1 MALAED
7 LLSEMSFA
15 EVIKMGAAAVAHS
28 LGLREIKACNHC
40 LVLALRGVSTQM
52 LCPFCFETAIEPCCY
67 AGVQLPEHII
77 REMQGAMDARR
88 PPTGVARV

>member
-28 LGLREIKACNHC
+28 LGLREIKASNHC
-40 LVLALRGVSTQM
+40 LVLALRLSTQM
-52 LCPFCFETAIEPCCY
+52 LCPFCFETAIQPCCY
-67 AGVQLPEHII
+67 AGVHLPEHII
-77 REMQGAMDARR
+77 REMQDAMDARR
-88 PPTGVARV
+88 PPTGLARV

>member
-28 LGLREIKACNHC
+28 LGLREIKGIGPEAVDSNAMP
-40 LVLALRGVSTQM
+40 VLL
-52 LCPFCFETAIEPCCY
+52 
-67 AGVQLPEHII
+67 
-77 REMQGAMDARR
+77 
-88 PPTGVARV
+88 